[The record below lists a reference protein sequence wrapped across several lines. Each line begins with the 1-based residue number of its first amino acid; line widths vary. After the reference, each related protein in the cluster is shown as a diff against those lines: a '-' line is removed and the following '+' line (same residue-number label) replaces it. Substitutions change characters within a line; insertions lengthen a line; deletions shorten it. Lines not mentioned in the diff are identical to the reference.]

1 MDLDHHIKAFKCNVK
16 RLIWPQSNSCA
27 QINGFVVGNHESV
40 NMNQMYGF
48 EGEVKSKYSSKMVD
62 LYTEIFNWLPLCHC
76 IENRILV
83 SLHYINEDDNFVY
96 ISFDKILYII
106 FYLLRDN
113 ECVHDDMVVSL
124 KLNFEHLNML

>member
-1 MDLDHHIKAFKCNVK
+1 MQCQALHLTPKQLVSSA
-16 RLIWPQSNSCA
+16 
-27 QINGFVVGNHESV
+27 GFVVGNHESV

-83 SLHYINEDDNFVY
+83 SLHCINEDDKFVY